1 MKILILGGVGMA
13 GHMLR
18 RYFASKPGCNVLYTI
33 RQPADE
39 ALAPASS
46 SERALLLDA
55 LNLGDADRLLEEV
68 RPDVVINAVG
78 ILNQHAEAEPRH
90 AEIVNGLFPHW
101 IAGKLDELGDGGKLV
116 HISTDCVFA
125 GTGDE
130 SDGVYGVDGVDGV
143 DRKVHAIE
151 GDSRRDADDADCR
164 GINGRYRETDI
175 PDGTS
180 VYARTKAAGEVK
192 DSRHLT
198 IRTSIIGPEIRSQGI
213 GLFGWFMKQHGIV
226 HGYTRVLWNGVTTLQ
241 LAKSI
246 DDMLRCGVSGL
257 YHLTAPSCI
266 SKHDLLGLIA
276 EQFDKRDVRLLP
288 ADMPILDRTLACTRT
303 DYRAEVPDYP
313 KMLSELREWM
323 GSS

>member
-18 RYFASKPGCNVLYTI
+18 RYFASKPGCEVLYTI

-46 SERALLLDA
+46 SERFLVLNA

-68 RPDVVINAVG
+68 RPDIVINAVG
-78 ILNQHAEAEPRH
+78 ILNQHAEAMPRH
-90 AEIVNGLFPHW
+90 AEIVNGWFPHW

-125 GTGDE
+125 GTVDE
-130 SDGVYGVDGVDGV
+130 ADEVNGVNKADGA
-143 DRKVHAIE
+143 DRKVRVIE
-151 GDSRRDADDADCR
+151 GDRRRDTDDSDDR
-164 GINGRYRETDI
+164 GINGRYRETDM

-246 DDMLRCGVSGL
+246 DDMLHRGVSGL

-276 EQFDKRDVRLLP
+276 EQFDKRDVRLIP